1 MYNLTE
7 QEQAAT
13 LNGQNTAK
21 ETDKLNSGQNEH
33 LIKRD
38 NYLGLQIIEMEDE
51 RSGSEKRHFAVLGRS
66 RITEY
71 FETKEEL
78 IKWID
83 ENPYHIM
90 AIIAAVVIEK
100 LGK

>member
-13 LNGQNTAK
+13 SNGQNTAK
-21 ETDKLNSGQNEH
+21 ETDKVNSGQNEH
-33 LIKRD
+33 LIRRD
-38 NYLGLQIIEMEDE
+38 NYLGLQIIELKDDDT
-51 RSGSEKRHFAVLGRS
+51 RGDTKHFGVLGRS

-71 FETKEEL
+71 FPTQEEL

-100 LGK
+100 LSK